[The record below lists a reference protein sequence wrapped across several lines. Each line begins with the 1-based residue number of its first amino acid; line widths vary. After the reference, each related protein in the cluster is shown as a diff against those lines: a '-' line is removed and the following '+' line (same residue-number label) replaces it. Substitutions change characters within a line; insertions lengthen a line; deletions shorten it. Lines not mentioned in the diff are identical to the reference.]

1 MSEAEPSK
9 AALRTLWRARRR
21 ALAADGAI
29 TAAARLAA
37 HLDTLPIDTWTGL
50 TVAAY
55 LAAGS
60 EIDPAQLVRVL
71 RARGAR
77 IALPVVIGPQAPL
90 VFRINEADA
99 TLVPDAMNIPAP
111 PPTAPEVRP
120 DLILAP
126 LLAFDDRGGRL
137 GQGGGFYDRTLEVLR
152 REAPVRVIGLAFAG
166 QRAERL
172 DLAPHDQR
180 LDGVLTEDGYR
191 AATEQV

>member
-21 ALAADGAI
+21 ALAAGSAVP
-29 TAAARLAA
+29 AATRLAA
-37 HLDTLPIDTWTGL
+37 HLDSLPIDTWTGM

-60 EIDPAQLVRVL
+60 EIDPAPLVSAL

-77 IALPVVIGPQAPL
+77 IALPVVMDAQAPL
-90 VFRINEADA
+90 IFRIAETDTVLVLDA
-99 TLVPDAMNIPAP
+99 ANIPAP

-152 REAPVRVIGLAFAG
+152 KAAPVRVIGLAFAG
-166 QRAERL
+166 QRADHL
-172 DLAPHDQR
+172 VLGPHDQR

-191 AATEQV
+191 AASEQV

>member
-1 MSEAEPSK
+1 MSEALPDK
-9 AALRTLWRARRR
+9 AALRSLWRKRRR
-21 ALAADGAI
+21 ELAAVGGAP
-29 TAAARLAA
+29 AGLRLAA
-37 HLDTLPIDTWTGL
+37 HLGALPVTNWTGL

-60 EIDPAQLVRVL
+60 EIDPALLVEAL

-77 IALPVVIGPQAPL
+77 IALPVVIDPEAPL
-90 VFRINEADA
+90 IFRIVETGA
-99 TLVPDAMNIPAP
+99 TLVPDGMNIPAP
-111 PPTAPEVRP
+111 PPTSPEVRP

-137 GQGGGFYDRTLEVLR
+137 GQGGGFYDRTLEGLR
-152 REAPVRVIGLAFAG
+152 KGAPVRVIGLAFAG

-191 AATEQV
+191 AASE